1 MANNR
6 LYLCAVDA
14 DGNVKKELFVA
25 KHFGGA
31 WHHCWYQDDYPFDYA
46 LNLFFDDAFI
56 NQWGLALIAEDMDYP
71 TNAVW
76 NYND

>member
-14 DGNVKKELFVA
+14 DGNVKGQIILA

-31 WHHCWYQDDYPFDYA
+31 WHHVWYDDFSFDNA
-46 LNLFFDDAFI
+46 LNSFFDDAFI
-56 NQWGLALIAEDMDYP
+56 ENWGIALIAEDMDYP
-71 TNAVW
+71 TDAVW

>member
-6 LYLCAVDA
+6 LYLCAVD
-14 DGNVKKELFVA
+14 DSGNIKGKLFLA

-31 WHHCWYQDDYPFDYA
+31 WYSCRYDNTALEDDI
-46 LNLFFDDAFI
+46 NEFFELAFI
-56 NQWGLALIAEDMDYP
+56 DGLGIALKAEDMTTP

-76 NYND
+76 HYND

>member
-6 LYLCAVDA
+6 LYLCAVDE
-14 DGNVKKELFVA
+14 DGNVKKQLFLA

-31 WHHCWYQDDYPFDYA
+31 WHHCWYRDDVSFEDA
-46 LNLFFDDAFI
+46 LNELFVDMLI
-56 NQWGLALIAEDMDYP
+56 EEWGLALIAEDMDYP
-71 TNAVW
+71 TDAVW

>member
-14 DGNVKKELFVA
+14 DGNVKKKLLVA
-25 KHFGGA
+25 KHSGGE
-31 WHHCWYQDDYPFDYA
+31 WHHCWYQYGYSFDFA
-46 LNLFFDDAFI
+46 LNRFFDDAFI
-56 NQWGLALIAEDMDYP
+56 ENWGIALIAEDMDYP
-71 TNAVW
+71 TDAVW